1 MSIGNRILL
10 LTLLPSIGL
19 AVMLTTYVLSDRANE
34 LQSRL
39 LSKAEFTVNQL
50 SAMAGLVEFAE
61 DAQTLE
67 KLARITLQA
76 EGVTSVSFIDKNK
89 RPIVSLG
96 TSMQHDNLAEQQV
109 VTASDRSIQVSAPVN
124 DSQGRLM
131 GWVQVIFSRADTVIT
146 GYRELIWSSLLISL
160 SVLFALLLSHQ
171 TSKHISTSVLS
182 YTNHIYDRMRTSSM
196 ALGNTHGGCTSDH
209 TYTGTKETT

>member
-50 SAMAGLVEFAE
+50 SAMAGLVEFTE

-131 GWVQVIFSRADTVIT
+131 GWVQVIFSRADTVINGIQGT
-146 GYRELIWSSLLISL
+146 HLEFSADIPLRIVCITPFPSDKQ
-160 SVLFALLLSHQ
+160 AHQ
-171 TSKHISTSVLS
+171 
-182 YTNHIYDRMRTSSM
+182 Y
-196 ALGNTHGGCTSDH
+196 
-209 TYTGTKETT
+209 